1 MSNSA
6 TLWTVSPTRLLC
18 PWDFPAKNTG
28 VGCHFLLQGIFPTQ
42 DWTCISCV
50 SCIAS
55 RFFTSELPEKPN
67 LQCRNYLL
75 WRTIFH
81 IWLKSNIHQWQGKSQ
96 TLHTPIS
103 CLKTISLTVPIDS
116 SGQNLLTWFNQTLA
130 RLPSLQTYE
139 LWSILSPSG
148 IRVQH
153 NLFKGPWCKVMCW
166 TVFPCL
172 LKSKSPVPQSV
183 VLFGNRVFVD
193 VIREN

>member
-1 MSNSA
+1 MDC
-6 TLWTVSPTRLLC
+6 SPPGFSVPGILLERILEWVAM
-18 PWDFPAKNTG
+18 PFPKGSSQPKNR
-28 VGCHFLLQGIFPTQ
+28 
-42 DWTCISCV
+42 TCISCV